1 MHAFMIQIW
10 TWLWAHPLA
19 GGLVAVVVALLFW
32 KQPRQTLKLALA
44 IMVLVALGYLVSGIV
59 NFTMDS
65 AVVKDRMIEKGQ

>member
-10 TWLWAHPLA
+10 TWLWVHPLV

-32 KQPRQTLKLALA
+32 KQPRQTLKLGLA

-59 NFTMDS
+59 DFTMGS